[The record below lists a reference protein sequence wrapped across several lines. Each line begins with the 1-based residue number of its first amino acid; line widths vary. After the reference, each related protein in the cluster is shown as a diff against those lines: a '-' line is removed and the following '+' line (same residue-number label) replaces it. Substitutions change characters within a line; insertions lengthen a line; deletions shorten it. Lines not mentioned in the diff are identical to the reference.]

1 MTKVAISYQPPTFK
15 FEYTK
20 GRRQLKYHK
29 NVNLA
34 TKTFIQP
41 NMSEFITDLGNKM
54 RGRKNVIAAM
64 ATKHIAEFSGEI
76 TNALI
81 ERYSEL
87 LQVPSTKIENLI
99 KKLLSVNPMLRDNT
113 VQIVQIEG
121 SAVDAQVNLP
131 VRTGNISNSPL
142 QVLPKLIAFPLCNYL
157 FYYKKLKSKTEKDG

>member
-1 MTKVAISYQPPTFK
+1 MAIVTKVAISYQPPMFK

-54 RGRKNVIAAM
+54 RGSKNVIAAM
-64 ATKHIAEFSGEI
+64 ATKRIAEFSEEI

-87 LQVPSTKIENLI
+87 LQVPYAGIPANFPDGHFAAPFRVENEFI
-99 KKLLSVNPMLRDNT
+99 GQDV
-113 VQIVQIEG
+113 
-121 SAVDAQVNLP
+121 
-131 VRTGNISNSPL
+131 VRN
-142 QVLPKLIAFPLCNYL
+142 
-157 FYYKKLKSKTEKDG
+157 